1 MSIKGSIGVKK
12 RGGERYKIDTAAR
25 MSRWTVALVAAALLV
40 EAVLCDDLPASAARR
55 RLSRFELGHPDNAL
69 CWDRNGKDGFYS
81 VIDSHNHFRY

>member
-12 RGGERYKIDTAAR
+12 RGGERYKIVTAAR
-25 MSRWTVALVAAALLV
+25 MSWWTVALVAAALLV
-40 EAVLCDDLPASAARR
+40 EAVLCDDLTTSAARR
-55 RLSRFELGHPDNAL
+55 RLSRFELGHPDNTL